1 MKPERCPTC
10 GRIKKRSTEAN
21 RRYWALLAEIA
32 QELKPQGQQYSSE
45 TWHKYFC
52 QRFLGADEVKLPNE
66 KTLIIPHGS
75 SDLDT
80 AEFNDFMTQVEVWA
94 GEHGVYLEMLE

>member
-1 MKPERCPTC
+1 MKQQRCPTC
-10 GRIKKRSTEAN
+10 GRLKKRSTDAN

-32 QELKPQGQQYSSE
+32 QELKPQGAQYSSE

-80 AEFNDFMTQVEVWA
+80 AEFNDFMSRVESFGA
-94 GEHGVYLEMLE
+94 EHCVYLDFQE

>member
-1 MKPERCPTC
+1 MKQSRCLTC
-10 GRIKKRSTEAN
+10 GRLKKRSTESN

-80 AEFNDFMTQVEVWA
+80 AEFNDFMTQVEAWA
-94 GEHGVYLEMLE
+94 GEHGVYLEMLA